1 MRLPLSPSPIKPP
14 PKCAPGGKR
23 AVSGITIG
31 TFHAI
36 CRKLLGDVRLISQTE
51 ALTQAEQVLRAAG
64 RKGSPRAL
72 LQSVS
77 RVKCGSSLEEAQ
89 LDQDLYDAYRDRL
102 GGGRWA
108 PWILTTCSRK
118 G

>member
-14 PKCAPGGKR
+14 PKCAPGWNSGWAGKR

-89 LDQDLYDAYRDRL
+89 LDQDLYDAI
-102 GGGRWA
+102 GIGCGRWA
-108 PWILTTCSRK
+108 P
-118 G
+118 GF